1 MKNSSV
7 ELRQLQ
13 ALKRNE
19 GSDLVAKA
27 ELEGR
32 ELSAVE
38 LTTLRS
44 IETDVT
50 AFDAQIKDAEL
61 REKFAKSNVEGR
73 KTAEGDSKEKREIAN
88 FSFGKLVREL
98 SLSRGDENAIT
109 GLEKEMLQ
117 ESAKEKRA
125 LGSMGD
131 GLYLSNKFLTV
142 ENRTMSA
149 GSSTAGGNFIATD
162 KVGFFDAL
170 YAKTVLPQLGAIKLE
185 GLAANTDLT
194 GFSAGVSAGWAT
206 EVADAA
212 SGDPTTA
219 SRSISPK
226 RLTAYVDLSKQL
238 LLQDNFSIQN
248 YTVQSFMKAFAVAI
262 EAAAINGSGSSGQ
275 PTGLLGTSGIGSVAI
290 GTNGGAPTLA
300 KILELIQVVESANA
314 GMNGK
319 FLVNPKV
326 VAKLKQT
333 VIDSGSGAMIM
344 PYMNYF
350 MGQPEQ
356 IAGKET
362 YSTSNVPSTLTK
374 GSTSGTCSAIIYG
387 DFENLVVGQYGGID
401 LVIDP
406 ASQAIGGKTRIVMS
420 QYVGVAVKQPAAF
433 AAILDAT
440 TV

>member
-1 MKNSSV
+1 MKKTSI

-13 ALKRNE
+13 AHKRNE

-27 ELEGR
+27 ELEAR
-32 ELSAVE
+32 ELTAAE
-38 LTTLRS
+38 LVILRS

-61 REKFAKSNVEGR
+61 RESFTKKNVEG
-73 KTAEGDSKEKREIAN
+73 KTTAEGDSKEKREIGN

-109 GLEKEMLQ
+109 GLEKELLQ

-131 GLYLSNKFLTV
+131 GLYLSNKFLMV

-162 KVGFFDAL
+162 KIGFFDAL

-194 GFSAGVSAGWAT
+194 GFSAGVTAGWAT
-206 EVADAA
+206 EVADASA
-212 SGDPTTA
+212 GDPTTA
-219 SRSISPK
+219 SRSIAPK

-248 YTVQSFMKAFAVAI
+248 YTVQSFLKAFAVAI
-262 EAAAINGSGSSGQ
+262 EAAAINGPGSAA

-333 VIDSGSGAMIM
+333 LIDSGSGAMIM

-362 YSTSNVPSTLTK
+362 YSTSNVPSNLAK
-374 GSTSGTCSAIIYG
+374 GSSGTVCSAIIYG

-440 TV
+440 TT

>member
-1 MKNSSV
+1 MKNSSI

-13 ALKRNE
+13 AHKRSE

-27 ELEGR
+27 ELEKR
-32 ELSAVE
+32 ELTTVE

-50 AFDAQIKDAEL
+50 AFDSQIKDAEL
-61 REKFAKSNVEGR
+61 RESFTKKSVEG
-73 KTAEGDSKEKREIAN
+73 KVTAEGDSKEKREIAN

-109 GLEKEMLQ
+109 GLEKELLQ

-131 GLYLSNKFLTV
+131 GLYLSNKFLQV
-142 ENRTMSA
+142 ESRTMSS
-149 GSSTAGGNFIATD
+149 GSATAGGNFIATD

-194 GFSAGVSAGWAT
+194 GFSAGVTAGWAT
-206 EVADAA
+206 EVADASA
-212 SGDPTTA
+212 GDPTTA
-219 SRSISPK
+219 SRSIAPK

-248 YTVQSFMKAFAVAI
+248 HTVQSFLKAFAVAI
-262 EAAAINGSGSSGQ
+262 EAAAINGPGSAA

-300 KILELIQVVESANA
+300 KILELIQIVETANA

-344 PYMNYF
+344 PYMSYF

-362 YSTSNVPSTLTK
+362 YSTSNVPSNLTK
-374 GSTSGTCSAIIYG
+374 GTTSGLCSAIIYG
-387 DFENLVVGQYGGID
+387 DWENLVIGQYGGID

-440 TV
+440 TT

>member
-1 MKNSSV
+1 MKNSSI

-13 ALKRNE
+13 AHKRNE

-27 ELEGR
+27 ELEKR
-32 ELSAVE
+32 ELTTVE

-61 REKFAKSNVEGR
+61 RESFTKKNVEG
-73 KTAEGDSKEKREIAN
+73 KVTPEGDSKEKRELGN

-109 GLEKEMLQ
+109 GLEKELLQ

-131 GLYLSNKFLTV
+131 GLYLSNKFLQV
-142 ENRTMSA
+142 ESRTMSS
-149 GSSTAGGNFIATD
+149 GTSTAGGNFIATD

-194 GFSAGVSAGWAT
+194 GFSAGVTAGWAT
-206 EVADAA
+206 EVADASA
-212 SGDPTTA
+212 GDPTTA
-219 SRSISPK
+219 SRSIAPK

-248 YTVQSFMKAFAVAI
+248 YTVQSFLKAFAVAI
-262 EAAAINGSGSSGQ
+262 EAAAINGPGSAA

-300 KILELIQVVESANA
+300 KILELIQIVETANA

-344 PYMNYF
+344 PYMSYF

-362 YSTSNVPSTLTK
+362 YSTSNVPSNLTK
-374 GSTSGTCSAIIYG
+374 GTTSGLCSAIIYG
-387 DFENLVVGQYGGID
+387 DWENLVIGQYGGID

-440 TV
+440 TT

>member
-32 ELSAVE
+32 ELTAVE

-162 KVGFFDAL
+162 KVGSVSYTHL
-170 YAKTVLPQLGAIKLE
+170 TLP
-185 GLAANTDLT
+185 
-194 GFSAGVSAGWAT
+194 
-206 EVADAA
+206 
-212 SGDPTTA
+212 
-219 SRSISPK
+219 
-226 RLTAYVDLSKQL
+226 
-238 LLQDNFSIQN
+238 
-248 YTVQSFMKAFAVAI
+248 
-262 EAAAINGSGSSGQ
+262 
-275 PTGLLGTSGIGSVAI
+275 
-290 GTNGGAPTLA
+290 
-300 KILELIQVVESANA
+300 
-314 GMNGK
+314 
-319 FLVNPKV
+319 
-326 VAKLKQT
+326 
-333 VIDSGSGAMIM
+333 
-344 PYMNYF
+344 
-350 MGQPEQ
+350 
-356 IAGKET
+356 
-362 YSTSNVPSTLTK
+362 TK
-374 GSTSGTCSAIIYG
+374 
-387 DFENLVVGQYGGID
+387 
-401 LVIDP
+401 
-406 ASQAIGGKTRIVMS
+406 RIV
-420 QYVGVAVKQPAAF
+420 
-433 AAILDAT
+433 
-440 TV
+440 

>member
-1 MKNSSV
+1 MKNSSI

-13 ALKRNE
+13 AHKRNE

-27 ELEGR
+27 ELEKR
-32 ELSAVE
+32 ELTTVE

-50 AFDAQIKDAEL
+50 AFDVQIKDAEL
-61 REKFAKSNVEGR
+61 RELFTKKNVEG
-73 KTAEGDSKEKREIAN
+73 KVTPEGDSKEKRELGN

-109 GLEKEMLQ
+109 GLEKELLQ

-131 GLYLSNKFLTV
+131 GLYLSNKFLQV
-142 ENRTMSA
+142 ESRTMSS
-149 GSSTAGGNFIATD
+149 GTSTAGGNFIATD

-194 GFSAGVSAGWAT
+194 GFSAGVTAGWAT
-206 EVADAA
+206 EVADASA
-212 SGDPTTA
+212 GDPTTA
-219 SRSISPK
+219 SRSIAPK

-248 YTVQSFMKAFAVAI
+248 YTVQSFLKAFAVAI
-262 EAAAINGSGSSGQ
+262 EAAAINGPGSAA

-300 KILELIQVVESANA
+300 KILELIQIVETANA

-344 PYMNYF
+344 PYMSYF

-362 YSTSNVPSTLTK
+362 YSTSNVPSNLTK
-374 GSTSGTCSAIIYG
+374 GTTSGLCSAIIYG
-387 DFENLVVGQYGGID
+387 DWENLVIGQYGGID

-440 TV
+440 TT

>member
-1 MKNSSV
+1 
-7 ELRQLQ
+7 
-13 ALKRNE
+13 
-19 GSDLVAKA
+19 
-27 ELEGR
+27 
-32 ELSAVE
+32 
-38 LTTLRS
+38 
-44 IETDVT
+44 
-50 AFDAQIKDAEL
+50 
-61 REKFAKSNVEGR
+61 
-73 KTAEGDSKEKREIAN
+73 
-88 FSFGKLVREL
+88 
-98 SLSRGDENAIT
+98 
-109 GLEKEMLQ
+109 
-117 ESAKEKRA
+117 
-125 LGSMGD
+125 
-131 GLYLSNKFLTV
+131 
-142 ENRTMSA
+142 
-149 GSSTAGGNFIATD
+149 
-162 KVGFFDAL
+162 
-170 YAKTVLPQLGAIKLE
+170 
-185 GLAANTDLT
+185 LT
-194 GFSAGVSAGWAT
+194 GFSAGVTAGWAT
-206 EVADAA
+206 EVADASA
-212 SGDPTTA
+212 GDPTTA

-387 DFENLVVGQYGGID
+387 DFENLVIGQYGGID